1 MGYMALYRKWRP
13 SDFDEV
19 RGQDAIVQ
27 TLRNQIIYNRIGHA
41 YLFCGT
47 RGTGKTSI
55 AKLFAKAV
63 NCEHPVNGNPC
74 NTCPSCQAINNQTSL
89 DVLEIDAASNNGV
102 ENIRDIREQV
112 QYSPVEGRYK
122 VYIID
127 EVHMLSSGAFNA
139 LLKTLEEPPSY
150 VIFILATTEKHKIP
164 VTILSR
170 CQKYDFKRISVDTI
184 TNHLVSLMEKEQ
196 IDVEERALRYIARA
210 ADGSMR
216 DALSLLDQCIAFY
229 LGQTLT
235 YDNVLEVL
243 GTADT
248 SVFSTLL
255 RNILRHDSIATL
267 DVIDTMI
274 TEGRE
279 LSQFLS
285 DFLWYLRNLLIL
297 KDQEGAEES
306 LDMSRETISALK
318 EECAMVD
325 TTALLRYI
333 RLLSELSNQIRTAT
347 QKRVLLEVG
356 FIKLCR
362 PEMESNT
369 MDSLVERI
377 KQLEEQ
383 VANGIPTIS
392 SNGMT
397 GVNAMVT
404 NVSIPANNA
413 NAGAVSGSGTFAYDP
428 FTGQP
433 LGQSGTAVTSSQQIS
448 PEEALKN
455 RFSPAEADDLK
466 EIASRWN
473 EIVNQTSMPMQQFL
487 RAARIAVAD
496 NSSILQLVFTNNDL
510 AKEYFEREHHKN
522 LDLLSEL
529 VAEQTGKVVTFE
541 CTSDTRQPAE
551 KSNYIDLSKIHQ
563 TVIFE

>member
-455 RFSPAEADDLK
+455 RFSPAEADDLR

-522 LDLLSEL
+522 LDFLSEL

>member
-455 RFSPAEADDLK
+455 RFSPAEADDLR